1 MATRCFGSGQIVS
14 LVGDILFGMTSPV
27 SLRLREA
34 EHWVECLEVV
44 LSMREEEIEVSERCR
59 RLLVS

>member
-1 MATRCFGSGQIVS
+1 MFWERAD
-14 LVGDILFGMTSPV
+14 LVGDIIMFVTSPV

-44 LSMREEEIEVSERCR
+44 LFMREEEDEVSERCG

>member
-1 MATRCFGSGQIVS
+1 MLLERAD
-14 LVGDILFGMTSPV
+14 LVGDIIMFVTGAV

-34 EHWVECLEVV
+34 EHWVECLEEE
-44 LSMREEEIEVSERCR
+44 LSMCEEEIDVTERWR

>member
-1 MATRCFGSGQIVS
+1 MRCFGSGQIVS

>member
-1 MATRCFGSGQIVS
+1 MRCFGSGQIVS
-14 LVGDILFGMTSPV
+14 LGDILFGMTSAV

-44 LSMREEEIEVSERCR
+44 LSMREEEIEVSEWCR

>member
-1 MATRCFGSGQIVS
+1 M
-14 LVGDILFGMTSPV
+14 FGMTSAV

-44 LSMREEEIEVSERCR
+44 LFMREEEIEVSERGR

>member
-1 MATRCFGSGQIVS
+1 MRCFGSGQIVS
-14 LVGDILFGMTSPV
+14 LVGEILFGMTIPV

-34 EHWVECLEVV
+34 EHWVECLGEELV
-44 LSMREEEIEVSERCR
+44 MREEEIEVSERCR

>member
-1 MATRCFGSGQIVS
+1 MFWERAD
-14 LVGDILFGMTSPV
+14 LVGDIIMFVTSPV